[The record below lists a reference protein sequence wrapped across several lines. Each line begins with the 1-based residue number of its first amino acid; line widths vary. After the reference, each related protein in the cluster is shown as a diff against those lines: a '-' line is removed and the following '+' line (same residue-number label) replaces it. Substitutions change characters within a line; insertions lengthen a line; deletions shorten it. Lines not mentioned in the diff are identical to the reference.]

1 MSKFKSYRGPKKEKG
16 PPQNA
21 WSCLFLIAV
30 ALIIVALVFY
40 FGLQPG

>member
-16 PPQNA
+16 TPQNA
-21 WSCLFLIAV
+21 WSCLLLIAIG
-30 ALIIVALVFY
+30 LIIVALVFY